1 MMQGA
6 FKGKLSSQSVC
17 SKCRK
22 VVTTVEDFLGLSLEI
37 PSKANDKLNIIG
49 KVANKLGQL

>member
-1 MMQGA
+1 
-6 FKGKLSSQSVC
+6 
-17 SKCRK
+17 